1 MLCQELTFAAHTNL
15 LITIAEHQA
24 LTEAKNFK
32 KIIFLYI
39 CVCVTNFAI

>member
-15 LITIAEHQA
+15 LITIAGHQA

-32 KIIFLYI
+32 KIHFLVYMRL
-39 CVCVTNFAI
+39 CY